1 MAVESPHTFNGVWAP
16 SRPSSSFL
24 ALCGLWSVMTPPDQS
39 TITPQMHSLHSHQ
52 LLISLTNQTFSLPMQ
67 SLTSFSSASTLSDS
81 SLQSQSS
88 CPSPRCFPELPFHR
102 AVPSSFLSE
111 PIWYLKKTSYNL
123 QHLLIRLTLRIMNV
137 TILNSRIVSVQ
148 SSNNNFKATYEP
160 YFSKACWF
168 EVSLLS
174 WGPRSTLALANF
186 HDHPSTWN
194 KLI

>member
-1 MAVESPHTFNGVWAP
+1 MV
-16 SRPSSSFL
+16 
-24 ALCGLWSVMTPPDQS
+24 CGLWWLHLTSPLS
-39 TITPQMHSLHSHQ
+39 LTPQMHSLHSHQ

-88 CPSPRCFPELPFHR
+88 CPSPRDSHCFHELPFCR
-102 AVPSSFLSE
+102 AIPPSFLSE
-111 PIWYLKKTSYNL
+111 PIWYLKKTLSYKL

-160 YFSKACWF
+160 YFSKAWWF
-168 EVSLLS
+168 EVSLIS